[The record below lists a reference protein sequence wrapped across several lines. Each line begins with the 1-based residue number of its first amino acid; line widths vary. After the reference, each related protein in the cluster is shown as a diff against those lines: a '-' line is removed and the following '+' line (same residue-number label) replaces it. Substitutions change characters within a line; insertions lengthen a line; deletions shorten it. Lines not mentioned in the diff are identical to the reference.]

1 MTLNEAAQILGI
13 PVNATAEQVRKAF
26 RKLAMQWHPD
36 RHPGN
41 PREAEKMMQ
50 KINEAHAVFLKHFER
65 GSTQNGGASGSQ
77 SGSTRPGNS
86 NTNTGRPSGAS
97 NTSGSSRPDYDDH
110 RPRNERR
117 DATMEKIIQDLWNKY
132 QAADKKYREYAPEL
146 RKAYEE
152 RVRQQDILDSM
163 KKVYNASPTVENFK
177 KLSDVMMV
185 YNRALM
191 NYNTAKFQLQTL
203 KFERDLWKRE
213 HAQKVMEYKNYKQQ
227 GRR

>member
-13 PVNATAEQVRKAF
+13 PTTANAEQLRKAF

-36 RHPGN
+36 RHPDN
-41 PREAEKMMQ
+41 PRAAEKMMQ
-50 KINEAHAVFLKHFER
+50 KINEAHAVFLKHLER
-65 GSTQNGGASGSQ
+65 DSTQNSGATDSQ
-77 SGSTRPGNS
+77 SGSAQPGNN
-86 NTNTGRPSGAS
+86 NTNTGRPSGSS
-97 NTSGSSRPDYDDH
+97 NTSSTSRPDHDDH

-132 QAADKKYREYAPEL
+132 QAADKKYREYGPEL

-152 RVRQQDILDSM
+152 RVRQQDIVDSM
-163 KKVYNASPTVENFK
+163 KKIYNASPTVENFK
-177 KLSDVMMV
+177 KLSDAMMV

-191 NYNTAKFQLQTL
+191 NHNTAKFQLQTL